1 MDKDELRELI
11 ATEVQTILK
20 VACDAAVNIP
30 NQPHE
35 MQFATSPEGMK
46 ANEARKKEAARITAS
61 ILSAVDDYVRGAR
74 ARVVEKTDPERAKR
88 IESFKP
94 TF

>member
-11 ATEVQTILK
+11 AIEVQKILK

-30 NQPHE
+30 NELHE
-35 MQFATSPEGMK
+35 MHFATSPEGMK
-46 ANEARKKEAARITAS
+46 ANEARKKEAKRITAS
-61 ILSAVDDYVRGAR
+61 IMSAVDDYVRGMQ
-74 ARVVEKTDPERAKR
+74 ARVVEKTEPERAKR